1 MNYYEHHIGDY
12 AEATAHLSFVEDAAY
27 SRLIRK
33 YYAQEKALPADL
45 KAVQRL
51 VGARSKEE
59 REAVETVLAEFFELQ
74 DDGWHQGRCDEV
86 IAKYL
91 ETQPE
96 REAKKEAERERQ
108 RRTRERR
115 KQLFEALRAYGI
127 VPDFSATMT
136 QLQDMLSRAESQ
148 GESHGVT
155 HDVTPP
161 VTRDNTATQTPDTN
175 HQSPDPKQEAAT
187 ASDDSTGVG
196 GGFAQAGPTPTAG
209 EISMVMRRAGVM
221 SQPAD
226 PRVMALADQGVSLA
240 TVTAACEEARR
251 SNPNEPVGP
260 GYVAKIIQRWAR
272 EAKAMDVAGARPP
285 AASTPRAAAHAGAM
299 NSIGLGAHH
308 DEQPLTFDAATGDI
322 SR

>member
-51 VGARSKEE
+51 VGARTKEE
-59 REAVETVLAEFFELQ
+59 KEAVETVLAEFFELQ

-148 GESHGVT
+148 EESHGVT

-175 HQSPDPKQEAAT
+175 TQSPDLKPGVATTGDNSTVVGAICVGLRRVGIQVSPHQMQVQELGKQVE
-187 ASDDSTGVG
+187 
-196 GGFAQAGPTPTAG
+196 AQAITVETVLAAG
-209 EISMVMRRAGVM
+209 
-221 SQPAD
+221 D
-226 PRVMALADQGVSLA
+226 
-240 TVTAACEEARR
+240 EARR
-251 SNPNEPVGP
+251 SKPDERIGIGLVIAILDSW
-260 GYVAKIIQRWAR
+260 AKK
-272 EAKAMDVAGARPP
+272 AKAMSVAGARPP
-285 AASTPRAAAHAGAM
+285 SQHPTSRDAQRAGAM
-299 NSIGLGAHH
+299 NSIGLGGHL